1 MIPADTVTKLKGLAA
16 DRGTTQIAS
25 PRFRALAVARAV
37 GAYRSV
43 RLRVRVA
50 VKRDELDRAL
60 AGGVDP
66 GRSPELALRAVRL
79 VRYRDRQS
87 LARCLRLVL
96 GQVEGSPMLVRVSPM
111 EIQYAA
117 IRTDRQA
124 LVSLIARLEDPLPVL
139 PEGAAIAERLMS
151 DLHSPL
157 FAPAEPGTIRRLAR
171 LAVAAMEPPPGPSSL
186 VAGVGERKAA
196 G

>member
-1 MIPADTVTKLKGLAA
+1 
-16 DRGTTQIAS
+16 
-25 PRFRALAVARAV
+25 
-37 GAYRSV
+37 
-43 RLRVRVA
+43 
-50 VKRDELDRAL
+50 
-60 AGGVDP
+60 
-66 GRSPELALRAVRL
+66 
-79 VRYRDRQS
+79 
-87 LARCLRLVL
+87 LVL
-96 GQVEGSPMLVRVSPM
+96 DQVEGSPMLIRVSPM

-139 PEGAAIAERLMS
+139 PEGAAMAERLMS

-171 LAVAAMEPPPGPSSL
+171 LAVAAIEPPPGPSSL
-186 VAGVGERKAA
+186 VAGMGERRAA